1 MGKLIAGL
9 LWLAS
14 AGGALAAGALAGCSI
29 DRVTFTLLSDAAQ
42 DGSVEPSD
50 DAPPDTPAAIRC
62 DPAKPFGPPLPI
74 IELNTTAA
82 ESHATLTADEL
93 TVYFTSTRPGG
104 PGNMDIYR
112 ARRPVRDAPWEPPEL
127 VEGINTSGHESRPAI
142 RDDGLTLYAE
152 TNAISPNAWSISA
165 ATRPDPAV
173 SFGPLV
179 RDEILNLPTAGAV
192 APSLLP
198 DSTWIYFARSGD
210 LYRAT
215 WTGVRWG
222 AVTLVEGVNSP
233 ESEDYPLIS
242 PDHRTLY
249 FSSRRPGGAGDH
261 DVWIAKRASATEAFG
276 APVPFLEINTAAG
289 DFPAWVS
296 NDDCELWFTRLT
308 GAGDFDLVR
317 LRRPL

>member
-1 MGKLIAGL
+1 MEKRIVGL

-29 DRVTFTLLSDAAQ
+29 DRVTFTLLRDAAQ

-50 DAPPDTPAAIRC
+50 GAPPDAPAAIRC
-62 DPAKPFGPPLPI
+62 DPAKPFGPPSPI
-74 IELNTTAA
+74 VELNTPAT

-127 VEGINTSGHESRPAI
+127 VEGINTPGHESRPAI
-142 RDDGLTLYAE
+142 RGDGLTLYAE
-152 TNAISPNAWSISA
+152 TNTLSPNAWIISA
-165 ATRPDPAV
+165 ATRPDPGA

-179 RDEILNLPTAGAV
+179 RDEILNLPPAGAV

-198 DSTWIYFARSGD
+198 DGSRIYFVRSGD

-215 WTGVRWG
+215 WGGDRWG
-222 AVTLVEGVNSP
+222 AVALVEGVNSP
-233 ESEDYPLIS
+233 ETEDYPLIS

-249 FSSRRPGGAGDH
+249 FSSRRPGGVGEYDI
-261 DVWIAKRASATEAFG
+261 WFAKRASTTEPFG
-276 APVPFLEINTAAG
+276 APVPFTEINTAAS

-296 NDDCELWFTRLT
+296 HDDCELWFTGL
-308 GAGDFDLVR
+308 AGPGDLDLFR

>member
-1 MGKLIAGL
+1 MGKRIVGLPWLVLAG
-9 LWLAS
+9 
-14 AGGALAAGALAGCSI
+14 GALAGCSI
-29 DRVTFTLLSDAAQ
+29 DRVTFTPLGDAAQ
-42 DGSVEPSD
+42 DGPIEPSD
-50 DAPPDTPAAIRC
+50 GAPPDAPVAIRC
-62 DPAKPFGPPLPI
+62 DPAKPFGPPSPI
-74 IELNTTAA
+74 VELNTTAT

-104 PGNMDIYR
+104 PGNLDIYR
-112 ARRPVRDAPWEPPEL
+112 ARRPVLDAPWEPPEL
-127 VEGINTSGHESRPAI
+127 VEGINTPGHESRPAI

-173 SFGPLV
+173 SFGPFV

-198 DSTWIYFARSGD
+198 DGSRIYFVRSGD
-210 LYRAT
+210 VYHAT
-215 WTGVRWG
+215 WSGVSWG
-222 AVTLVEGVNSP
+222 AVTRVEGVNSP
-233 ESEDYPLIS
+233 ETEDYPLIS
-242 PDHRTLY
+242 PDDRTLY

-261 DVWIAKRASATEAFG
+261 DIWIARRASATEAFG
-276 APVPFLEINTAAG
+276 APVPFTEINTAAG

-296 NDDCELWFTRLT
+296 HDGCELWFTRLA
-308 GAGDFDLVR
+308 GAGNFDLFR